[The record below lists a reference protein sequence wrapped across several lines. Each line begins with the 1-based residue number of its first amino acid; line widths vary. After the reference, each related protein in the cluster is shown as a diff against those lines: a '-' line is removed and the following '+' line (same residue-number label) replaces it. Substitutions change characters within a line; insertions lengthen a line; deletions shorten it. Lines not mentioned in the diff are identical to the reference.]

1 MRKLRAAVL
10 GATLLGSAAHAQNDQ
25 PTDLSMRILPS
36 LVKIVSVCGNN
47 EARVATGFVWGPH
60 GSVVTD
66 LHVVAGCPPP
76 FTVLYFQTNG
86 SKLTQVAREA
96 KVSHVLRAADL
107 VMLTVTDPPDA
118 PPLQLSPTPVRPE
131 QWVEAWGFPLGVQAP
146 INTRLQVT
154 FANDLFPQLSSTLDD
169 AARSELQTLKFPDL
183 SASVL
188 HLSGPLQ
195 PGDSGAPVLDQSGQ
209 VVGIGSGGLQ
219 HGASSISWAMR
230 AQYLTSL
237 ENSADSLPA
246 GGSAGAMFAYATS
259 PAAVSGQPAGPIPA
273 PAGPETV
280 QCGTMNLI
288 DRGVR
293 PLSQLWTPGSEQTRV
308 HALEARLGVTDGELS
323 AQPFRIWIEPRSG
336 ATIVVPVEA
345 KLTGQAPY
353 CRAEASGVS
362 LMIRLGALPDD
373 PATPEWQLA
382 VSIEDERGLR
392 DFAHLYKTGLWWRHE
407 GGWTFH
413 AVENGARIE
422 NRAMW
427 DKADLRI
434 FRADLF
440 GRSVSV
446 NAAVVEPS
454 ATATDKLQLLRFLAG
469 LALSGFPPRDQ
480 TAPSDADMG
489 DQTPSV
495 SAQNDETSEPLPVT
509 QGPRLYPILSCGT
522 PFLMMT
528 AVPTFGAL
536 AATDANLSSL
546 ADAMKSF
553 AKLGPDDIRTA
564 QYEVWAQPWAGTTVL
579 LPRGIDP
586 IGNGGRTDTRAGAQ
600 SNPRS
605 DLADRACV
613 FTLHDAPQ
621 LRFLL
626 MGTLAKQFADAKQ
639 HLTEIFAQ
647 RLRIQLQDWQ
657 RLPASPDGDDGIQR
671 YEGTGADEQGRP
683 VKVLAVVQKQFR
695 WVAVGAAV
703 APASM
708 GGKAPAPRLGAA
720 VAGIFLGTAA
730 VHASV
735 QP

>member
-1 MRKLRAAVL
+1 MRKLKAALLATVL
-10 GATLLGSAAHAQNDQ
+10 FGTAAHAQNDQ
-25 PTDLSMRILPS
+25 PTDLSMKVLPS

-47 EARVATGFVWGPH
+47 EARVATGFVWGPSH
-60 GSVVTD
+60 SVVTD

-76 FTVLYFQTNG
+76 YTVLYFQTNG

-107 VMLTVTDPPDA
+107 VMLTVTNPPDA
-118 PPLQLSPTPVRPE
+118 PPLQLSPTPVKPE

-183 SASVL
+183 SANVL

-230 AQYLTSL
+230 AQYLASL
-237 ENSADSLPA
+237 ANSTDSLPD

-259 PAAVSGQPAGPIPA
+259 AATVNAQQSSPA
-273 PAGPETV
+273 PSGPETL
-280 QCGTMNLI
+280 QCGTTSLI
-288 DRGVR
+288 DHGTR
-293 PLSQLWTPGSEQTRV
+293 PLSQLWVPGSGQSRIRAMAT
-308 HALEARLGVTDGELS
+308 RLGVTDRDLS

-345 KLTGQAPY
+345 KLTAQSPY
-353 CRAEASGVS
+353 CRAEASGIN
-362 LMIRLGALPDD
+362 LMVRLGALPDD
-373 PATPEWQLA
+373 PATPEWQLT

-407 GGWTFH
+407 DGWTSH
-413 AVENGARIE
+413 AIENGARVE

-434 FRADLF
+434 FRADMF
-440 GRSVSV
+440 GRGVSV
-446 NAAVVEPS
+446 NAAVAEPS
-454 ATATDKLQLLRFLAG
+454 ASTADKVQLLRFLTG

-480 TAPSDADMG
+480 TAPSDADI
-489 DQTPSV
+489 DNETPSA
-495 SAQNDETSEPLPVT
+495 SAQSDETPEPLPVT

-536 AATDANLSSL
+536 AATDTNLASL
-546 ADAMKSF
+546 TDTIEAF
-553 AKLGPDDIRTA
+553 AKLRPDDIRKA

-579 LPRGIDP
+579 LPRGLDP
-586 IGNGGRTDTRAGAQ
+586 ISNEKRANA
-600 SNPRS
+600 RS
-605 DLADRACV
+605 DLADKACL
-613 FTLHDAPQ
+613 FTLHDSPQ

-626 MGTLAKQFADAKQ
+626 LGTLAKQFADPKQ
-639 HLTEIFAQ
+639 HLTEILAQ
-647 RLRIQLQDWQ
+647 RLRVQLQDWHP
-657 RLPASPDGDDGIQR
+657 LPNGNDTTHR
-671 YEGTGADEQGRP
+671 YQGTGTDEEGRLM
-683 VKVLAVVQKQFR
+683 KLFVVTQKQFR
-695 WVAVGAAV
+695 WIAVAAAI
-703 APASM
+703 APASV
-708 GGKAPAPRLGAA
+708 GSQAPAPRLGAA
-720 VAGIFLGTAA
+720 LAGIYLGSAHATAP
-730 VHASV
+730 VE
-735 QP
+735 P